1 MSMKLTRTREKT
13 TDPIKD
19 NYQTLINF
27 GKSLGCSC
35 IKKETQ
41 KLSKGIICP
50 FRIVVNYHAYYY
62 GILQMTH
69 FLFNL
74 MASLT
79 TTPLYSLI
87 KRRSKPRN
95 VKKRGEDSHEIPS
108 HSPLQP
114 LQIKI
119 QVVEHVNMLA
129 AKELEAVEFHTNGQ
143 PKSKCSNYL
152 VFFCWSETL
161 EPMIL
166 QMGSSFD

>member
-1 MSMKLTRTREKT
+1 MSTKLTRTREKT
-13 TDPIKD
+13 KDPIKD

-35 IKKETQ
+35 IKKRNKEIE
-41 KLSKGIICP
+41 KGTICP

-79 TTPLYSLI
+79 TTPLTTTPLYSLI

-95 VKKRGEDSHEIPS
+95 VKKEVKTRTRFHPIVLYSHYRS
-108 HSPLQP
+108 R
-114 LQIKI
+114 
-119 QVVEHVNMLA
+119 
-129 AKELEAVEFHTNGQ
+129 
-143 PKSKCSNYL
+143 YR
-152 VFFCWSETL
+152 W
-161 EPMIL
+161 
-166 QMGSSFD
+166 